1 MFRLPEQRLISRE
14 VVDVLCVGKEG
25 VIDRTVD
32 VAKGEDQADLNV
44 LHGVDMAQL
53 PQLDVPPEEPVGEHQ
68 GCEGEVE
75 QA

>member
-14 VVDVLCVGKEG
+14 VVDVLCVGEEG
-25 VIDRTVD
+25 VIDRPVD
-32 VAKGEDQADLNV
+32 VAKGEDQADLYV
-44 LHGVDMAQL
+44 LHSVDMAQL
-53 PQLDVPPEEPVGEHQ
+53 PKLDVPPEEPVGEHK